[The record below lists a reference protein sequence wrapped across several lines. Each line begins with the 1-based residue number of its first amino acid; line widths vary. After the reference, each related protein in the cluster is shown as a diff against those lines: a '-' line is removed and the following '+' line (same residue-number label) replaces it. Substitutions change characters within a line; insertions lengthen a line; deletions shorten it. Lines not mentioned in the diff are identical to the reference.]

1 MDSQENGADPASTR
15 SRLVRITSSRVPGSR
30 DLARSFTHPSV
41 QQTCAGNPRVR
52 SPKMVPS
59 GGASVTPESGGAG
72 DAAGPDVSSPALRQ
86 DLRAR
91 LFIFPQLFMG
101 VCVREQSLELLGA
114 SQEGGDAQTQVTLA
128 FTGTAP
134 MHAAHQAGSVTEALP
149 HPPGQA
155 PAHPVLQNCSSVPST
170 AQLKRKR
177 DTSRRQP
184 QDQGHRKFLL
194 SSENPSAAEEVQS
207 QADAWAVA
215 HAHMGSRW
223 CE

>member
-15 SRLVRITSSRVPGSR
+15 SRPVRITSSRVPGSR

-134 MHAAHQAGSVTEALP
+134 THAAHQAGSVTEALP

-177 DTSRRQP
+177 DI
-184 QDQGHRKFLL
+184 GHFRM
-194 SSENPSAAEEVQS
+194 Q
-207 QADAWAVA
+207 
-215 HAHMGSRW
+215 
-223 CE
+223 

>member
-1 MDSQENGADPASTR
+1 MDSQENRADPASTR
-15 SRLVRITSSRVPGSR
+15 SRPVRITSSRVPGRR

-128 FTGTAP
+128 FTGTTP

-149 HPPGQA
+149 
-155 PAHPVLQNCSSVPST
+155 HPVLQNCSSVPST